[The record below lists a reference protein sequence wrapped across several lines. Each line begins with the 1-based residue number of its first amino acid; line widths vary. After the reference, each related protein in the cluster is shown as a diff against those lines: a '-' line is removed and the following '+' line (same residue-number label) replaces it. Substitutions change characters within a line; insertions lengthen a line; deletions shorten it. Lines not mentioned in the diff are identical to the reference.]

1 LPANTHE
8 IDLLG
13 ELRGAHLLDG
23 PALREPFYRD
33 RWMRHVLALDM
44 AYRSPESRA
53 RYRRLN
59 GMALD
64 LYAGWIQNLGSALPD
79 SQLKSMQ
86 RLLSVVE
93 WLYHALQEP
102 DLGAD
107 ALRAGLHAHVSLL
120 PDGDQEPPV
129 GELLAGEIGQDAEV
143 CYLLCHRL
151 GEEGVSTVMGWL
163 GRER

>member
-1 LPANTHE
+1 
-8 IDLLG
+8 
-13 ELRGAHLLDG
+13 
-23 PALREPFYRD
+23 
-33 RWMRHVLALDM
+33 M

-107 ALRAGLHAHVSLL
+107 ALRAGLRAHVSLL